1 VSAAASSVAASGPV
15 SLAAPPPPAALAA
28 ARRRQA
34 GSLASVVPFVSA
46 PDPLSRPHPHADAQQ
61 PDVAPVD
68 VHFPEIYEAAS
79 RIRAFVPHTECHHSQ
94 KVSKLLGARVF
105 FKNEFALP
113 TGSFKERGGRN
124 ALMQLSADAARRGV
138 IAASAGNHALALAYH
153 GGLLG
158 VPVTVIMPVVA
169 PMTKVQ
175 NCRDLGATVV
185 SHGAHIGEAREMAAR
200 IGEERGLTYINGF
213 DHVSTLR
220 AHVRARARTRARCAL
235 ALCAQRALTIHRIA
249 RARAAG
255 PPAFLSLISLLL
267 RSRTSSRARAR
278 WASRSLSRCRTWRRS

>member
-1 VSAAASSVAASGPV
+1 MLTRAT
-15 SLAAPPPPAALAA
+15 AA
-28 ARRRQA
+28 ARRAA
-34 GSLASVVPFVSA
+34 GSLASVVPVVSV
-46 PDPLSRPHPHADAQQ
+46 PDPLSRPHPQADATQA
-61 PDVAPVD
+61 DVPPVE
-68 VHFPEIYEAAS
+68 VRFPEIYEAAT

-124 ALMQLSADAARRGV
+124 ALMQLSPDAAQRGV

-213 DHVSTLR
+213 DHVRRPRGERPSAPR
-220 AHVRARARTRARCAL
+220 AHMFMRTRTR
-235 ALCAQRALTIHRIA
+235 LTSRRLHL
-249 RARAAG
+249 
-255 PPAFLSLISLLL
+255 P

-278 WASRSLSRCRTWRRS
+278 WALRSWSRCRTLRRS

>member
-1 VSAAASSVAASGPV
+1 M
-15 SLAAPPPPAALAA
+15 
-28 ARRRQA
+28 
-34 GSLASVVPFVSA
+34 ASVVPFVSA

-68 VHFPEIYEAAS
+68 VRFPEIYEAAS

-213 DHVSTLR
+213 DHVSSRGRTCARASARACVR
-220 AHVRARARTRARCAL
+220 AHVHLHAISDACARVSASCSDQPSRPRGRVPRL
-235 ALCAQRALTIHRIA
+235 HN
-249 RARAAG
+249 
-255 PPAFLSLISLLL
+255 LSLSLSLSLSHSVLL
-267 RSRTSSRARAR
+267 RSRTSLRARAR